1 MTLTATKS
9 RVGWW
14 GTVAVLVAVPVF
26 LLQLSPAGS
35 SSSQVTRGEFGVFAA
50 GAGDARFEHLQGHA
64 QMVRAADGKTI
75 VTVEVTGLVPGITY
89 PVHVHAA
96 ACNAGFADGHF
107 KFDPSG
113 AADSYNELWPGFTA
127 NAAGAG
133 NGRAVADRTAG
144 ANAVSVVIHSPDAT
158 PAPKVAC
165 ADLN

>member
-1 MTLTATKS
+1 MNLTVTRS
-9 RVGWW
+9 RIGWW
-14 GTVAVLVAVPVF
+14 AAVATLVAIPVF
-26 LLQLSPAGS
+26 LFGNVPAGS
-35 SSSQVTRGEFGVFAA
+35 SGSQVTRGEFRVFAA
-50 GAGDARFEHLQGHA
+50 GVGDPRFENLQGHA

-96 ACNAGFADGHF
+96 ACNVGAADGHF

-113 AADSYNELWPGFTA
+113 AADSYNELWPGFTT

-144 ANAVSVVIHSPDAT
+144 GNAVSVVIHSPDAS
-158 PAPKVAC
+158 PAPKVGC